1 MSARGVTSR
10 GGVRGMTLLPMI
22 AATYFMVAGGPYGLE
37 DIVGAAGYGGTMLI
51 LFLTP
56 LLWSV
61 PTALMVSE
69 LASAIPEEGGFYVW
83 VRRAMGPFWGFQE
96 AWLTLVGS
104 FFDMALY
111 PALFVAYVGT
121 LFPSLATGAAPILL
135 GLGMIA
141 VCTGWNVLGS
151 RAVGRSSVV
160 LAIVLLGPFA
170 LLTVIALFHGG
181 GHSGAA
187 AVPLGRVDILGGIL
201 VAMWNFMGWDNLS
214 TIAGE
219 VDRPQ
224 KTFPLAMLGAVSLVI
239 ATYALPIAAVSL
251 TEISAGGWTTGGWVD
266 IARTLGGSALA
277 VAVTIGGVIGAVGTF
292 TALMLSL
299 SRLPVAMAEDGFL
312 PDVFRKVH
320 PRTGAP
326 WVAILVCA
334 GFWAL
339 FFPLGFESL
348 VIIDVLLTGLS
359 ILLEFVALVVL
370 RIREPDLPRPYKIPG
385 GMLVAVAIGVPPAA
399 LVVVSMV
406 RNSSESLGPV
416 NGLVAGL
423 GLVALGPVLY
433 AVTRLFKVSRA
444 GRFTA

>member
-1 MSARGVTSR
+1 MSARGVTAR
-10 GGVRGMTLLPMI
+10 GRVRGMTLFPMI

-37 DIVGAAGYGGTMLI
+37 DIVGAAGYGGALLI
-51 LFLTP
+51 IFLTP
-56 LLWSV
+56 ILWSV

-69 LASAIPEEGGFYVW
+69 LGSAIPEEGGFYVW
-83 VRRAMGPFWGFQE
+83 VRRALGPFWGFQE
-96 AWLTLVGS
+96 AWLSLAGS

-135 GLGMIA
+135 GLGMIV
-141 VCTGWNVLGS
+141 VCTGWNILGA

-160 LAIVLLGPFA
+160 MAIVLLGPFA
-170 LLTVIALFHGG
+170 VLTVIALL
-181 GHSGAA
+181 HSGPAA
-187 AVPLGRVDILGGIL
+187 SPPVPLERVDILGGIL

-214 TIAGE
+214 TVAGE

-239 ATYALPIAAVSL
+239 ATYAAPIAAVSL
-251 TEISAGGWTTGGWVD
+251 TEIGSEGWTTGGWVH
-266 IARTLGGSALA
+266 IAETLGGSALA
-277 VAVTIGGVIGAVGTF
+277 VAVTLGGVIGAVGTF
-292 TALMLSL
+292 TALMMSL

-326 WVAILVCA
+326 WVAIVACA
-334 GFWAL
+334 VFWAL

-348 VIIDVLLTGLS
+348 VVIDVLLTGLS
-359 ILLEFVALVVL
+359 ILLEFVALVAL

-385 GMLVAVAIGVPPAA
+385 GLVVAIAIGVPPAA
-399 LVVVSMV
+399 LVAISVV
-406 RNSSESLGPV
+406 RNSSETLGPI
-416 NGLVAGL
+416 NGLVAAL
-423 GLVALGPVLY
+423 GLVAVGPVLY
-433 AVTRLFKVSRA
+433 LASIVFGRSRA

>member
-10 GGVRGMTLLPMI
+10 GGTRGMTLFPMI
-22 AATYFMVAGGPYGLE
+22 AATYFMVAGGPFGLE
-37 DIVGAAGYGGTMLI
+37 DIVGAAGYGGTLLI
-51 LFLTP
+51 LILTP

-61 PTALMVSE
+61 PTALVVSE
-69 LASAIPEEGGFYVW
+69 LGSALPEEGGFYVW
-83 VRRAMGPFWGFQE
+83 VRRALGPFWGFQE
-96 AWLTLVGS
+96 AWLTMAGS

-135 GLGMIA
+135 GLGMIV
-141 VCTGWNVLGS
+141 VCTGWNILGA

-170 LLTVIALFHGG
+170 VLTVIALFH
-181 GHSGAA
+181 SGPAA
-187 AVPLGRVDILGGIL
+187 GPPVSLGRVDILGGVM

-214 TIAGE
+214 TIAKE

-224 KTFPLAMLGAVSLVI
+224 RTFPLAMLGAVSLVI

-251 TEISAGGWTTGGWVD
+251 TEISSDGWATGGWVH
-266 IARTLGGSALA
+266 IAQTLGGTALA
-277 VAVTIGGVIGAVGTF
+277 VAVTLGGVIGAVGTF

-299 SRLPVAMAEDGFL
+299 SRLPVAMVDDGFL
-312 PDVFRKVH
+312 PKVFARVH

-326 WVAILVCA
+326 WVAIVVCA
-334 GFWAL
+334 VFWAL

-359 ILLEFVALVVL
+359 ILLEFVALVAL

-385 GMLVAVAIGVPPAA
+385 GMVVAVAIGIPPAA
-399 LVVVSMV
+399 LVVMSMV

-416 NGLVAGL
+416 NGLVVGL

-433 AVTRLFKVSRA
+433 LATKIFGSGRA

>member
-1 MSARGVTSR
+1 MSARGVTRR
-10 GGVRGMTLLPMI
+10 GATRGMTLLPMI

-37 DIVGAAGYGGTMLI
+37 DIVGAAGYGGTLLI
-51 LFLTP
+51 LLLTP

-61 PTALMVSE
+61 PTALMVAE
-69 LASAIPEEGGFYVW
+69 LGSALPEEGGFYVW
-83 VRRAMGPFWGFQE
+83 VRRALGPFWGFQE
-96 AWLTLVGS
+96 AWLSLAGS

-141 VCTGWNVLGS
+141 VCTGWNILGA

-170 LLTVIALFHGG
+170 VLTVIALFH
-181 GHSGAA
+181 SGPAA
-187 AVPLGRVDILGGIL
+187 SPPVPLGRVDILGGIL

-214 TIAGE
+214 TIGGE

-224 KTFPLAMLGAVSLVI
+224 RTFPLAMLGAVSLVI

-251 TEISAGGWTTGGWVD
+251 TEISSEGWTTGGWVH
-266 IARTLGGSALA
+266 IAQTLGGSALA
-277 VAVTIGGVIGAVGTF
+277 VAVTLGGVIGAIGTF

-326 WVAILVCA
+326 WVAIIACA
-334 GFWAL
+334 VFWAL

-359 ILLEFVALVVL
+359 ILLEFVALVAL

-385 GMLVAVAIGVPPAA
+385 GMFVAVAIGIPPAA

-433 AVTRLFKVSRA
+433 AASKIFSRGRV

>member
-1 MSARGVTSR
+1 
-10 GGVRGMTLLPMI
+10 MTLLPMI

-37 DIVGAAGYGGTMLI
+37 DIVGAAGYGGTLLI
-51 LFLTP
+51 LLLTP

-61 PTALMVSE
+61 PTALMVAE
-69 LASAIPEEGGFYVW
+69 LGSALPEEGGFYVW
-83 VRRAMGPFWGFQE
+83 VRRALGPFWGFQE
-96 AWLTLVGS
+96 AWLSLAGS

-141 VCTGWNVLGS
+141 VCTGWNILGA

-170 LLTVIALFHGG
+170 VLTVIALFH
-181 GHSGAA
+181 SGPAA
-187 AVPLGRVDILGGIL
+187 SPPVPLGRVDILGGIL

-214 TIAGE
+214 TIGGE

-224 KTFPLAMLGAVSLVI
+224 RTFPLAMLGAVSLVI

-251 TEISAGGWTTGGWVD
+251 TEISSEGWTTGGWVH
-266 IARTLGGSALA
+266 IAQTLGGSALA
-277 VAVTIGGVIGAVGTF
+277 VAVTLGGVIGAIGTF

-326 WVAILVCA
+326 WVAIIACA
-334 GFWAL
+334 VFWAL

-359 ILLEFVALVVL
+359 ILLEFVALVAL

-385 GMLVAVAIGVPPAA
+385 GMFVAVAIGIPPAA

-433 AVTRLFKVSRA
+433 AASKIFSRGRV

>member
-10 GGVRGMTLLPMI
+10 GGVRGMTLFPMI

-37 DIVGAAGYGGTMLI
+37 DIVGAAGYGGALLI

-56 LLWSV
+56 ILWSI

-69 LASAIPEEGGFYVW
+69 LGSAIPEEGGFYVW
-83 VRRAMGPFWGFQE
+83 VRRALGPFWGFQE
-96 AWLTLVGS
+96 AWLSLAGS

-121 LFPSLATGAAPILL
+121 LFPSLSTGAAPILL
-135 GLGMIA
+135 GLGMIV
-141 VCTGWNVLGS
+141 VCTGWNILGA

-170 LLTVIALFHGG
+170 VLTVIALFH
-181 GHSGAA
+181 SGPPTSPT
-187 AVPLGRVDILGGIL
+187 VPLARVDILGGIM

-214 TIAGE
+214 TIAKE

-239 ATYALPIAAVSL
+239 ATYAAPIAAVSL
-251 TEISAGGWTTGGWVD
+251 TEIGSEGWATGGWVH
-266 IARTLGGSALA
+266 IAQTLGGTALA
-277 VAVTIGGVIGAVGTF
+277 VAVTLGGVLGAVGTF

-326 WVAILVCA
+326 WVAIVACA
-334 GFWAL
+334 VFWAL

-348 VIIDVLLTGLS
+348 VVIDVLLTGLS
-359 ILLEFVALVVL
+359 ILLEFVALVAL

-385 GMLVAVAIGVPPAA
+385 GLVVAIAIGIPPAG
-399 LVVVSMV
+399 LVVISMV

-433 AVTRLFKVSRA
+433 LASVVFARSRA

>member
-1 MSARGVTSR
+1 MSARGVTRR
-10 GGVRGMTLLPMI
+10 GATRGMTLFPMI

-37 DIVGAAGYGGTMLI
+37 DIVGAAGYGGTLLI

-61 PTALMVSE
+61 PTALMVAE
-69 LASAIPEEGGFYVW
+69 LGSALPEQGGFYAW
-83 VRRAMGPFWGFQE
+83 VRRGLGPFWGFQE
-96 AWLTLVGS
+96 AWLSLAGS

-135 GLGMIA
+135 GLGMIV
-141 VCTGWNVLGS
+141 VCTGWNILGA

-170 LLTVIALFHGG
+170 VLTVIALFH
-181 GHSGAA
+181 SGQASGPP
-187 AVPLGRVDILGGIL
+187 VPLARVDILGGIM

-214 TIAGE
+214 TIGGE

-224 KTFPLAMLGAVSLVI
+224 RTFPLAMLGAVSLVI
-239 ATYALPIAAVSL
+239 ATYAAPIAAVSL
-251 TEISAGGWTTGGWVD
+251 TEISSDGWTTGGWVH
-266 IARTLGGSALA
+266 IAETLGGSALA

-326 WVAILVCA
+326 WVAIVVCA
-334 GFWAL
+334 VFWAL

-359 ILLEFVALVVL
+359 ILLEFVALVAL

-385 GMLVAVAIGVPPAA
+385 GIVVAVAIGIPPAA
-399 LVVVSMV
+399 LVVLSMV

-423 GLVALGPVLY
+423 GLVALGPLLY
-433 AVTRLFKVSRA
+433 AASKIFSRSRV

>member
-1 MSARGVTSR
+1 
-10 GGVRGMTLLPMI
+10 MTLFPMI
-22 AATYFMVAGGPYGLE
+22 AATYFMVAGGPFGLE
-37 DIVGAAGYGGTMLI
+37 DIVGAAGYGGALLI
-51 LFLTP
+51 IFLTP
-56 LLWSV
+56 ILWSI

-69 LASAIPEEGGFYVW
+69 LGSAIPEEGGFYVW
-83 VRRAMGPFWGFQE
+83 VRRALGPFWGFQE
-96 AWLTLVGS
+96 AWLSLAGS

-141 VCTGWNVLGS
+141 VCTGWNILGA

-170 LLTVIALFHGG
+170 VLTVIALL
-181 GHSGAA
+181 HSGPATGPP
-187 AVPLGRVDILGGIL
+187 VPLARVDILGGIL

-214 TIAGE
+214 TIAKE

-239 ATYALPIAAVSL
+239 ATYAAPIAAVSL
-251 TEISAGGWTTGGWVD
+251 TEISSDGWTTGGWVH
-266 IARTLGGSALA
+266 IAETLGGTVLA
-277 VAVTIGGVIGAVGTF
+277 VAVTLGGVIGAVGTF
-292 TALMLSL
+292 TALMMSL

-326 WVAILVCA
+326 WVAIVSCA
-334 GFWAL
+334 VFWAL

-348 VIIDVLLTGLS
+348 VVIDVLLTGLS
-359 ILLEFVALVVL
+359 ILLEFVALVAL
-370 RIREPDLPRPYKIPG
+370 RIKEPNLPRPYKIPG
-385 GMLVAVAIGVPPAA
+385 GLVVAIAIGVPPAA
-399 LVVVSMV
+399 LVAVSVV
-406 RNSSESLGPV
+406 RNSSETLGPV
-416 NGLVAGL
+416 NGLVAAL
-423 GLVALGPVLY
+423 GLVAVGPVLY
-433 AVTRLFKVSRA
+433 LATKIFGSGRA

>member
-1 MSARGVTSR
+1 MSARGVTAR
-10 GGVRGMTLLPMI
+10 GGVRGMTLFPMI

-37 DIVGAAGYGGTMLI
+37 DIVGAAGYGGALLI
-51 LFLTP
+51 IFLTP
-56 LLWSV
+56 ILWSI
-61 PTALMVSE
+61 PTAFMVSE
-69 LASAIPEEGGFYVW
+69 LGSAIPEEGGFYVW
-83 VRRAMGPFWGFQE
+83 VRRALGPFWGFQE
-96 AWLTLVGS
+96 AWLSLAGS

-135 GLGMIA
+135 GLGMIV
-141 VCTGWNVLGS
+141 VCTGWNILGA

-170 LLTVIALFHGG
+170 VLTVIALFH
-181 GHSGAA
+181 SGPATSPP
-187 AVPLGRVDILGGIL
+187 VPLARVDILGGIL

-239 ATYALPIAAVSL
+239 ATYAAPIAAVSL
-251 TEISAGGWTTGGWVD
+251 TEISSSGWATGGWVH
-266 IARTLGGSALA
+266 IAETLGGTALA
-277 VAVTIGGVIGAVGTF
+277 VGVTLGGVIGAVGTF
-292 TALMLSL
+292 TALMMSL

-326 WVAILVCA
+326 WVAIVSCA
-334 GFWAL
+334 VFWAL

-348 VIIDVLLTGLS
+348 VVIDVLLTGLS

-385 GMLVAVAIGVPPAA
+385 GLLVAIAIGIPPAGLVAVSV
-399 LVVVSMV
+399 V
-406 RNSSESLGPV
+406 RNSSETLGPV
-416 NGLVAGL
+416 NGLVAAL

-433 AVTRLFKVSRA
+433 LASKVFSRSRA